1 MTLDTTLADPA
12 ELGMSAARLE
22 DAAALMQHQYDAGK
36 SPTLVAVVARHG
48 QLVFAHAVGE
58 HRPGGPPVTL
68 DSVFPLAS
76 QSKPMTAAVLLCLV
90 ERGLVGLNEPIT
102 VHLPELDGQGHD
114 EVMVHHLLTHTSGW
128 HEDDF
133 RARIDERL
141 GDIVAAWS
149 PGGRSLLD
157 EIFLAPGFET
167 PRREVPGVIMQY
179 CNLNYTLLGE
189 VIRRATGDTFD
200 AAMRRYVFEPVGMV
214 DSAVIVPDDWADRVI
229 RRPPGVPFGA
239 EHPDTPIAFDDPLW
253 AQSDDGASGVHATA
267 VDALR
272 FAQMILDRGLAG
284 GRRVLS
290 GDAVR
295 VMTTDQVPGV
305 PAELLGMRRPEARWG
320 YGYGVTGTTPW
331 LRFGGATLEVGSL
344 RHGGAGGINV
354 WIDPS
359 TGVTGAY
366 FEIVTEWSDEVGP
379 VSWAAHRFED
389 VIAAAVLE

>member
-1 MTLDTTLADPA
+1 MSLDTALVDPA
-12 ELGMSAARLE
+12 EVGMSPARLE
-22 DAAALMQHQYDAGK
+22 DAAALMQRQYDTGR

-48 QLVFAHAVGE
+48 RVVFTHAVGE
-58 HRPGGPPVTL
+58 HRPGGPAVTT
-68 DSVFPLAS
+68 DSIFPLAS
-76 QSKPMTAAVLLCLV
+76 QTKPMTAAVLLCLV

-102 VHLPELDGQGHD
+102 VHLPELEGQGHD
-114 EVMVHHLLTHTSGW
+114 EVMVNSLLTHTSGW

-133 RARIDERL
+133 LARVDERL
-141 GDIVAAWS
+141 DDVIAGWS

-157 EIFLAPGFET
+157 EILLTPCFET

-189 VIRRATGDTFD
+189 IIRRVTGDSLD
-200 AAMRRYVFEPVGMV
+200 AAMRRHLFEPLAMTS
-214 DSAVIVPDDWADRVI
+214 SAVIVPDDWADRVI
-229 RRPPGVPFGA
+229 GRPPGIPFGP
-239 EHPDTPIAFDDPLW
+239 EHPDSPIAFDDPLW
-253 AQSDDGASGVHATA
+253 AKSDDGASGVHATA

-295 VMTTDQVPGV
+295 VMTTDQVPGIA
-305 PAELLGMRRPEARWG
+305 AEVLGMHRPEARWG
-320 YGYGVTGTTPW
+320 YGYAVTGTAPW
-331 LRFGGATLEVGSL
+331 LRFGGATVAVGSL
-344 RHGGAGGINV
+344 RHGGAGGIDV

-359 TGVTGAY
+359 TGVVGVY
-366 FEIVTEWSDEVGP
+366 FEVVTEWSDEVGP

-389 VIAAAVLE
+389 VVTAAVVG